1 MIQFCLKE
9 RVGGVKI
16 GYARVST
23 ADQVHALQLD
33 ALRQAGCE
41 RIIEET
47 ASGGDAD
54 RPHLRSLLEL
64 LRAGDVL
71 VVWKLDRLSRS
82 LKHLVEIVEQLRRR
96 DIGFK
101 CLTHDIDTT
110 TASGKLVFGIFAA
123 LAEFERELISER
135 TRAGLKAARARGRMG
150 GRRPKLSAIEVAG
163 VRARLDAAEGKG
175 EVAALAKDCRG
186 DRSRGLAGEPG
197 FALLKLGGIQLLA
210 DDEALHAGSAT
221 GPRTF

>member
-1 MIQFCLKE
+1 MLHFTHQRKPPW
-9 RVGGVKI
+9 VKI
-16 GYARVST
+16 GYARIST
-23 ADQVHALQLD
+23 LDQNHALQLD

-41 RIIEET
+41 RIVEET
-47 ASGGDAD
+47 ASGGDIE
-54 RPHLRSLLEL
+54 RPQLKSLLEL

-82 LKHLVEIVEQLRRR
+82 LKHLVEVVEQLRQREV
-96 DIGFK
+96 GFK

-150 GRRPKLSAIEVAG
+150 GRRPKLSSIMVQG
-163 VRARLDAAEGKG
+163 VRARLAGAEGKG
-175 EVAALAKDCRG
+175 EVAALAKELGVSRATLWRALRRG
-186 DRSRGLAGEPG
+186 
-197 FALLKLGGIQLLA
+197 
-210 DDEALHAGSAT
+210 
-221 GPRTF
+221 

>member
-1 MIQFCLKE
+1 M
-9 RVGGVKI
+9 KI

-23 ADQVHALQLD
+23 LDQNHALQLD

-41 RIIEET
+41 RIVEET
-47 ASGGDAD
+47 ASGGDVE
-54 RPHLRSLLEL
+54 RPQLKSLLEL

-82 LKHLVEIVEQLRRR
+82 LKHLVEVVEQLRQREV
-96 DIGFK
+96 GFK

-150 GRRPKLSAIEVAG
+150 GRRSKLSSIMVEG
-163 VRARLDAAEGKG
+163 VRARLAGAEGKG
-175 EVAALAKDCRG
+175 EVAALAKELGVSRATLWRALR
-186 DRSRGLAGEPG
+186 RSA
-197 FALLKLGGIQLLA
+197 
-210 DDEALHAGSAT
+210 
-221 GPRTF
+221 